1 MKPIFYG
8 SGVALITP
16 FDKDGKI
23 DYDVFSR
30 LIEFQI
36 SNKTDAIIVCGTTGE
51 GSTLTVEE
59 RLSLFS
65 LAVEKVNGRVPV
77 IAGTGS
83 NSTSFSL
90 ELIKEAEKCGVDAH
104 LSVTPYYNKTSQCG
118 LIEHYFMLA
127 DNSTKP
133 IIVYNVPTRTGMNI
147 LPETYKVLGRH
158 DNIIAVKEADT
169 SITKLQK
176 SIALCEDNLDF
187 YIGNDDMI
195 APAVL
200 AGCKGVVSVLANILP
215 GFTHEL
221 VYEALNG
228 KIGICNKMQHNVIP
242 LIEALFSDV
251 SPVPVKTAMEYIYN
265 LNSFCRLPLCTMNQ
279 SGRNALIDL
288 LDENRNLFYSE
299 AIKFS

>member
-1 MKPIFYG
+1 MKPIFCG

-16 FDKDGKI
+16 FGKDGKI
-23 DYDVFSR
+23 DFDVFSR

-59 RLSLFS
+59 RLTLFS

-90 ELIKEAEKCGVDAH
+90 ELIKEAEKCGIDAH
-104 LSVTPYYNKTSQCG
+104 LSVTPYYNKASQRG
-118 LIEHYFMLA
+118 LIEHYYKLA

-147 LPETYKVLGRH
+147 LPETYKKLGYH
-158 DNIIAVKEADT
+158 DNIIGVKEADS

-176 SIALCEDNLDF
+176 SICLCEDTLDF

-200 AGCKGVVSVLANILP
+200 SGCKGVVSVIANILP
-215 GFTHEL
+215 GYTHKL
-221 VYEALNG
+221 VYETVKGN
-228 KIGICNKMQHNVIP
+228 IDICNKMQCKIFSI
-242 LIEALFSDV
+242 IEALFSDV
-251 SPVPVKTAMEYIYN
+251 SPVPVKNATEHLFSI
-265 LNSFCRLPLCTMNQ
+265 NSFCRLPLCAMDECTK
-279 SGRNALIDL
+279 SKLIKI
-288 LDENRNLFYSE
+288 LDDNKKLFDSE
-299 AIKFS
+299 AVKFS

>member
-1 MKPIFYG
+1 MKPIFCG

-16 FDKDGKI
+16 FGKDGKI

-83 NSTSFSL
+83 NSTSFSV
-90 ELIKEAEKCGVDAH
+90 ELIKEAEKCGIDAH
-104 LSVTPYYNKTSQCG
+104 LSVTPYYNKTSQRG
-118 LIEHYFMLA
+118 LVEHYFRLA
-127 DNSTKP
+127 DNSNKP
-133 IIVYNVPTRTGMNI
+133 IIVYNVPSRTGMNI
-147 LPETYKVLGRH
+147 LPETYRRLGQH
-158 DNIIAVKEADT
+158 HNIVAVKEADT

-176 SIALCEDNLDF
+176 SIALCGDTIDF

-195 APAVL
+195 VPAVL

-215 GFTHEL
+215 HFTHNM
-221 VYEALNG
+221 VYSALNG
-228 KIGICNKMQHNVIP
+228 KIEYSNEMQHSV
-242 LIEALFSDV
+242 LCVIEALFSDV
-251 SPVPVKTAMEYIYN
+251 SPIPVKAAIESLYGIS
-265 LNSFCRLPLCTMNQ
+265 SFCRLPLCYMSDTVKHN
-279 SGRNALIDL
+279 LIETLKDSKY
-288 LDENRNLFYSE
+288 LFDSE
-299 AIKFS
+299 AVKFA